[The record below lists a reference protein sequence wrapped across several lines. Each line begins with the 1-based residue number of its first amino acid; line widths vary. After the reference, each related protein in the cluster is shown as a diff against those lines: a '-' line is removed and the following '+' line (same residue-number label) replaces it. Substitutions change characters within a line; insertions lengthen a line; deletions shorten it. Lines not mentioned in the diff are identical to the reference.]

1 MVSAER
7 GGYSPPAEK
16 SASLSYPVPQGRHED
31 IHMHNIRQTVSS
43 AMKHTHKH
51 MHTCVCMHAHAA
63 TIEEKNKFEREQGES
78 AQEDL
83 EDGKEWEE
91 MI

>member
-63 TIEEKNKFEREQGES
+63 TIEEKNKFEREQGECTGG
-78 AQEDL
+78 L
-83 EDGKEWEE
+83 GGWKEWEE